1 MTKKKNTQLKRKEKK
16 ILKKAVKNV
25 LTGKGDYT
33 LKKLDDAYGAID
45 DLDRRLMKQEQ
56 KKGLGSGIGS
66 KIGGMLGNS
75 ELGSKLGGMAE
86 TSLGRLFGFGDYSIS
101 QNSLMKAA
109 ISADGMSSANIVPQF
124 GTHGRGVR
132 LQERE
137 YIGDVVSGALVNGS
151 STFTNVVFNI
161 NPLNQ
166 QTFPWLSTFAANFE
180 EWEPHGIVFE
190 FKSTSSEFN
199 GTSQALGT
207 VIMATDYDVYDT
219 QYNSKIEME
228 TADYSNSTKSSCT
241 AMHGVECDPTE
252 RATKLL
258 YVGTGQPD
266 QRLNSLGNFQL
277 ATIGCSTA
285 NVTLGELWVSYD
297 ISFYKKQL
305 GATSQ
310 MASYR
315 FAGTDPANP
324 FTSPQITAPTNGLN
338 GSPQNYNLTLTF
350 NGLDVIF
357 PTWLPVGSTWELS
370 ISQDAGSAAVQF
382 TGVNTRTNYV
392 SNGVAFSATS
402 STPLFGRYYT
412 ELVTITGSPAKATI
426 FNCTVVAHTFV
437 KMRRVNI
444 NEIMY

>member
-1 MTKKKNTQLKRKEKK
+1 MTKKNQLKKKEKK
-16 ILKKAVKNV
+16 VLKKAVKSV

-86 TSLGRLFGFGDYSIS
+86 TSLGRLFGFGDYAIS

-109 ISADGMSSANIVPQF
+109 ISSDVMSSANIVPQF

-137 YIGDVVSGALVNGS
+137 YIGDIVSGALVNGS
-151 STFTNVVFNI
+151 STFTNVSFTI

-166 QTFPWLSTFAANFE
+166 QTFPWLATFAANFE

-190 FKSTSSEFN
+190 FKSTSSEYN

-241 AMHGVECDPTE
+241 AMHGIECDPTE

-258 YVGTGQPD
+258 YVGSGQPD

-297 ISFYKKQL
+297 ITFYKKQL
-305 GATSQ
+305 AYTSQ
-310 MASYR
+310 MASYI
-315 FAGTDPANP
+315 FSSTDPANP
-324 FTSPQITAPTNGLN
+324 FLLPQVVPASIGQNA
-338 GSPQNYNLTLTF
+338 SPQNYNLTLSF
-350 NGLDVIF
+350 NGLDAIF
-357 PTWLPVGSTWELS
+357 PTWLPVGSTWEMS
-370 ISQDAGSAAVQF
+370 IYQAAGSAAVQF
-382 TGVNTRTNYV
+382 TGINTFTNCTGGG
-392 SNGVAFSATS
+392 SSQSTTS
-402 STPLFGRYYT
+402 STPMFSRSFSQ
-412 ELVTITGSPAKATI
+412 VITITGTPAKATL
-426 FNCTVVAHTFV
+426 FNCTAVTQTRV
-437 KMRRVNI
+437 KLRRVNN
-444 NEIMY
+444 NEAIF

>member
-1 MTKKKNTQLKRKEKK
+1 MAKKNNQLKKKEKK
-16 ILKKAVKNV
+16 VLKKAVKNV
-25 LTGKGDYT
+25 LQGKGDYT
-33 LKKLDDAYGAID
+33 LKKLDDAYSAID
-45 DLDRRLMKQEQ
+45 DIDRRLMKQEQ

-86 TSLGRLFGFGDYSIS
+86 TSLGRLFGFGDYTVS

-109 ISADGMSSANIVPQF
+109 ISQDMASANVVPQF

-151 STFTNVVFNI
+151 STFTNI
-161 NPLNQ
+161 SYTLNPLNQ

-219 QYNSKIEME
+219 SYTSKIEME

-241 AMHGVECDPTE
+241 AMHGIECDPTE
-252 RATKLL
+252 RATKIL

-266 QRLNSLGNFQL
+266 QRLNALGNFQL

-305 GATSQ
+305 GASSQ
-310 MASYR
+310 MASYQ
-315 FAGTDPANP
+315 FTSTDPANP
-324 FTSPQITAPTNGLN
+324 FLLPSLIPPSLGLN
-338 GSPQNYNLTLTF
+338 GSPQNYGLTLTF
-350 NGLDVIF
+350 SGLDIIF
-357 PTWLPVGSTWELS
+357 PTWLPVGSVWELLLL
-370 ISQDAGSAAVQF
+370 QGTGSAATQF
-382 TGVNTRTNYV
+382 TGVNTHTNCTSSGQASV
-392 SNGVAFSATS
+392 ATS
-402 STPLFGRYYT
+402 STPLFSRVYD
-412 ELVTITGSPAKATI
+412 ELITITGSPAKVTV
-426 FNCTVVAHTFV
+426 FNCTAVTFTRV
-437 KMRRVNI
+437 KLRRVNI
-444 NEIMY
+444 NEVVF

>member
-1 MTKKKNTQLKRKEKK
+1 MTKKNNQLKKKEKK
-16 ILKKAVKNV
+16 VLKKAVKNV
-25 LTGKGDYT
+25 LQGKGDYT
-33 LKKLDDAYGAID
+33 LKKLDDAYSAID
-45 DLDRRLMKQEQ
+45 DIDRRLMKQEQ

-86 TSLGRLFGFGDYSIS
+86 TSLGRLFGFGDYTIS

-109 ISADGMSSANIVPQF
+109 ISQDMSSANIVPQF

-137 YIGDVVSGALVNGS
+137 YIGDIVSGALVNGS
-151 STFTNVVFNI
+151 STFTNIAFTI

-180 EWEPHGIVFE
+180 EWEPHGLVFE

-219 QYNSKIEME
+219 TYSSKIEME

-252 RATKLL
+252 RATKIL

-266 QRLNSLGNFQL
+266 QRLNALGNFQL
-277 ATIGCSTA
+277 ATVGCSTA

-310 MASYR
+310 MASYI
-315 FAGTDPANP
+315 FGSSDPANP
-324 FTSPQITAPTNGLN
+324 FLLPQVVPASIGQNASPQSYG
-338 GSPQNYNLTLTF
+338 LTLAF
-350 NGLDVIF
+350 SGLDVIF
-357 PTWLPVGSTWELS
+357 PTWLPVGSTWELLMY
-370 ISQDAGSAAVQF
+370 QGAGSAAVQF
-382 TGVNTRTNYV
+382 TGINTFTNCT
-392 SNGVAFSATS
+392 GGGSAQTTTS
-402 STPLFGRYYT
+402 STPMFSRAFDQLI
-412 ELVTITGSPAKATI
+412 TITGSPAKVTVY
-426 FNCTVVAHTFV
+426 NCTAVTQTRV
-437 KMRRVNI
+437 KLRRVNV
-444 NEIMY
+444 NEAIF